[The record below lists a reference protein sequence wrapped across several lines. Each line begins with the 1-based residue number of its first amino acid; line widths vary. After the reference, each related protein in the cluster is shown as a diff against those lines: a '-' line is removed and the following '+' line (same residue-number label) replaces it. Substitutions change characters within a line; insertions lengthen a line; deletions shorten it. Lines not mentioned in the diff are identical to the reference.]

1 MCKST
6 CFEGIVAVKTHFE
19 TQSYTIW
26 LDGTVEKPTEA
37 DLQKINSIID
47 ELKSRH
53 EDGIIC
59 YRSSKRSGYKKL
71 SVEWRSKPVLVADP

>member
-1 MCKST
+1 M
-6 CFEGIVAVKTHFE
+6 KTHYE
-19 TQSYTIW
+19 REGQTII
-26 LDGTVEKPTEA
+26 LEGNVEKPTEA
-37 DLQKINSIID
+37 DLEKINSIID

-71 SVEWRSKPVLVADP
+71 SVEWRSKPVLVEDPK